1 MHANHVSGPNRSA
14 RRTWLIALI
23 LGIGALF
30 ANPALACDV
39 SPSIATSLGSF
50 SPAAVRAAAVPA
62 LQSRA
67 GLTCSSSVLTL
78 LGGNYIRATFQ
89 SKNGLTLKQAGGAS
103 TAISYVL
110 SADPGG
116 TVVAT
121 QNGTIDYMQN
131 NLLNILGL
139 LGGSSADLPFY
150 VKPSAISVPPVGT
163 YTDSVTIKWNWYLCQ
178 GAGALAACVLNEDK
192 GTGQTVV
199 DITLTVTPKDMVVS
213 TSSQTTW
220 DPINN
225 TSSPKAIPGSKQRI
239 SISMN
244 NPDIIPT
251 DTGIAV
257 VVPVNARQSLAL
269 DGDGASG
276 GSAAIQST
284 TGTATTLT
292 YSSAASTSDDV
303 DFSSDGGATWVYAPI
318 QGDLASQKIVN
329 AIRFR
334 PRGGLAAGATFVVSF
349 PVVTQ

>member
-1 MHANHVSGPNRSA
+1 MHVDDGSGPNRPG
-14 RRTWLIALI
+14 RKTWLIALI

-39 SPSIATSLGSF
+39 SPSIAASLGSF
-50 SPAAVRAAAVPA
+50 SPAAVKAAAVPA

-67 GLTCSSSVLTL
+67 GLTCSSGVLTL

-89 SKNGLTLKQAGGAS
+89 SKNGLTLKQTGGAG
-103 TAISYVL
+103 AALSYVL

-116 TVVAT
+116 TVVAA

-150 VKPSAISVPPVGT
+150 VKPSATSAPPVGT

-178 GAGALAACVLNEDK
+178 SVGALGLCVLNEDK

-199 DITLTVTPKDMVVS
+199 DITLTVTPKNMVVS

-239 SISMN
+239 SS
-244 NPDIIPT
+244 
-251 DTGIAV
+251 
-257 VVPVNARQSLAL
+257 R
-269 DGDGASG
+269 
-276 GSAAIQST
+276 
-284 TGTATTLT
+284 
-292 YSSAASTSDDV
+292 
-303 DFSSDGGATWVYAPI
+303 
-318 QGDLASQKIVN
+318 
-329 AIRFR
+329 
-334 PRGGLAAGATFVVSF
+334 
-349 PVVTQ
+349 